1 MQRREFITLL
11 GGAATAW
18 PLAAKAQQQRT
29 MPVVGYFYGGAPE
42 GSGAEQTAAFRKGL
56 SDTGFVE
63 GRNVAIEYRWGL
75 NDPDR
80 MAGLIADLVQRRVA
94 VIATMG
100 STAATR
106 AAKAATATIPIV
118 FGVGSDPVRNGLV
131 ASFNRPGGNVT
142 GFNFM
147 TDDVAAKRLGLL
159 RELLPGATRF
169 ALLVNPTN
177 ANAEFEIREAQTA
190 AATIGR
196 QIEVLTARSNGEI
209 DTAFASVMQKRAAAL
224 LVVPEPLFSNRRVH
238 LATLGIRHGFPVI
251 FGDRQYAEA
260 GGLMSYGSNVPD
272 QFRQAGIYVGRVLKG
287 EKPADLPVMQPT
299 KFEFVINL
307 QTAKTLGIAIPPT
320 LLAIADVV
328 IE

>member
-1 MQRREFITLL
+1 
-11 GGAATAW
+11 
-18 PLAAKAQQQRT
+18 

-56 SDTGFVE
+56 SETGFVE

-80 MAGLIADLVQRRVA
+80 IAELIADLVRRRVA
-94 VIATMG
+94 VIAVMG
-100 STAATR
+100 STAATLV
-106 AAKAATATIPIV
+106 AKAATATIPIV

-131 ASFNRPGGNVT
+131 ASLNRPGGNVT

-147 TDDVAAKRLGLL
+147 TDDVATKRLGLL

-177 ANAEFEIREAQTA
+177 ANAEFETRNAQAA

-196 QIEVLTARSNGEI
+196 QIEVLTARSNGDI
-209 DTAFASVMQKRAAAL
+209 DTAFASVVQKRAAAL
-224 LVVPEPLFSNRRVH
+224 LVVPDPLFSNRRVH

-251 FGDRQYAEA
+251 FSDRQYAEA
-260 GGLMSYGSNVPD
+260 GGLMIATDRMFPISFARPASMLGASSK
-272 QFRQAGIYVGRVLKG
+272 GR
-287 EKPADLPVMQPT
+287 
-299 KFEFVINL
+299 N
-307 QTAKTLGIAIPPT
+307 PPNCR
-320 LLAIADVV
+320 
-328 IE
+328 